1 MAQCRGQ
8 MSAVLAS
15 RGDPGTVTLR
25 KGNKPLHL
33 CYHRRYRVVL
43 YASEATFFD
52 AVLDGERGWRDLDVS
67 PMTMLT
73 FAHTDLQ
80 AAIARPLTFI
90 AQDRRGTL
98 PAGVAA

>member
-1 MAQCRGQ
+1 

-15 RGDPGTVTLR
+15 RGDPGTITLL

-33 CYHRRYRVVL
+33 RHHRRYRLVL
-43 YASEATFFD
+43 CASD
-52 AVLDGERGWRDLDVS
+52 AAFLDAALDGEPGWRDLGVP

-73 FAHTDLQ
+73 FVRTDLP
-80 AAIARPLTFI
+80 AAVARPLTFI